1 MNLLTRENE
10 NEKSLL
16 SATRPDSI
24 LQTDTEV
31 RLQLQTKLRQ
41 KSIIKMYI
49 KDNKYYVEHS
59 AAYALGLI
67 NTRAIMLDSPKL
79 IEISSDIHNKL
90 KSNADMEIEYIKI
103 EKKPLK
109 VFADDTKFCITNS
122 AAYALGLLTVE
133 EFNNHSNDYY
143 YISPTFLEALRKDY
157 NVEIESLNI
166 DNKNENKQL

>member
-10 NEKSLL
+10 KSLL
-16 SATRPDSI
+16 SAIRPVSK
-24 LQTDTEV
+24 LQTDIAV
-31 RLQLQTKLRQ
+31 KSQLQTKLRQ
-41 KSIIKMYI
+41 KSIIKIYI
-49 KDNKYYVEHS
+49 ADNKYYVEHS
-59 AAYALGLI
+59 AAHALGLI

-90 KSNADMEIEYIKI
+90 KSNVDMEIEYIKI

-133 EFNNHSNDYY
+133 EFNNSSNEYY
-143 YISPTFLEALRKDY
+143 YISNILLEALRRDY

-166 DNKNENKQL
+166 DNKNENRQL